1 MKKIMILSAMLCMFN
16 MQAQEQEKATSLY
29 VTATAGLSL
38 REYSNLNSEKL
49 AIMPY
54 GAKIE
59 VVLLEE
65 NTTMNVKG
73 VKGGM
78 HQMSYNNKVGFA
90 FSGYLSKLFPPE
102 SGSSAEAY
110 LRDLSYS
117 HPEASFQKCA
127 SGTASKPE
135 STETILLPTD
145 QWHEAFAIAK
155 KLYSIP
161 YSFAMPNPKGR
172 ELQTISI
179 GSDEQDGIYS
189 NEETI
194 NELQIKRSNDSF
206 EEITWFY
213 SDSDFGSFVKINQQ
227 NGLMKIEFFEALK

>member
-16 MQAQEQEKATSLY
+16 IQAQEQEQSTSLY

-59 VVLLEE
+59 VVLLEA
-65 NTTMNVKG
+65 NTTMNVRG

-102 SGSSAEAY
+102 NGSSAEGY
-110 LRDLSYS
+110 IRDLAYS
-117 HPEASFQKCA
+117 HPQASFQKCA
-127 SGTASKPE
+127 SGTASQPE
-135 STETILLPTD
+135 STETIILPTD
-145 QWHEAFAIAK
+145 QWHEAFATAK
-155 KLYSIP
+155 KLYGIP
-161 YSFAMPNPKGR
+161 HYFSMPNPKGR
-172 ELQTISI
+172 ELQTI
-179 GSDEQDGIYS
+179 DKDTDQV
-189 NEETI
+189 I
-194 NELQIKRSNDSF
+194 NSLQIKRSNDSF

-213 SDSDFGSFVKINQQ
+213 SNFSFGQFVKISQE
-227 NGLMKIEFFEALK
+227 NGLMKIEFFEVIK

>member
-1 MKKIMILSAMLCMFN
+1 MFN
-16 MQAQEQEKATSLY
+16 MQAQKQEKTTSLY

-59 VVLLEE
+59 VVLLEA

-135 STETILLPTD
+135 FTETILLPTD

-161 YSFAMPNPKGR
+161 YGFAMPNPKGR

-179 GSDEQDGIYS
+179 GNNEFIGD
-189 NEETI
+189 EETI
-194 NELQIKRSNDSF
+194 NELQIKRSNDIF